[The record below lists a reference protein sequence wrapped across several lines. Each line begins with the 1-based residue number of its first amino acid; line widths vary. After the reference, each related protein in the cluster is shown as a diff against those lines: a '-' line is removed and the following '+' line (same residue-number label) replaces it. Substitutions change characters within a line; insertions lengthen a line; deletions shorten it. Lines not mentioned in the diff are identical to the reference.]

1 MVLLDSDMHQVL
13 CCITTFMKAH
23 IGSRLSSI
31 VMFHYGYV
39 YKLIFL
45 DYDINKI
52 KVLQGLVLVMFATFL
67 VFLSCILKSMKGYLG
82 YDVHWRLW

>member
-45 DYDINKI
+45 DYDIHY
-52 KVLQGLVLVMFATFL
+52 KVLQGLGLVMFAMFFL
-67 VFLSCILKSMKGYLG
+67 HYEIDEELSWLRCSLALM
-82 YDVHWRLW
+82 